1 MANLETP
8 KLGTNQ
14 NDTIKKFQEL
24 CVGLTILSVY
34 AILWLLIGALGYH
47 IFLWVY

>member
-1 MANLETP
+1 MANLEVP
-8 KLGTNQ
+8 KLSTGQ
-14 NDTIKKFQEL
+14 KDIIKKFQEL